1 LVITLDEWAEIRR
14 LHRSE
19 DLGIKAISRKLGVS
33 KNTVRRALR
42 SDEVPRYSR
51 APKGSAVD
59 AAEPAIREQ
68 LQLLPMMPATVIAER
83 IGWERSITV
92 LRGRVAE
99 LRPAY
104 LPRDPSGRTSYEPG
118 HRAQNDFWFPPADV
132 QVGPGA
138 VASGKDVPPVLV
150 MASGYSRWMLGLM
163 IPSRHAEDLVLGT
176 WRLLQELGG
185 VPKQMVWDNE
195 GSVGKYRGRGQPP
208 RLSAQFAEFRGLLG
222 CEVVVLPPREPEHKG
237 IVERNNDYLETSFL
251 PGRAFSSPADFNAQ
265 LGEWTGLANSR
276 PKRVLGCAPAD
287 RIAADRAAMAPLPPI
302 DESTLGWHNRIRLP
316 RDHYVR
322 LDSCDYSVDPAAIGR
337 MVDVRAGLDQVTVRC
352 EGRLVAC
359 HERSWVAHQTVTDPA
374 HKAAADLMRA
384 VRLREK
390 LAGPAAAVEVEQR
403 DLSRYDALLVGG
415 EVD

>member
-1 LVITLDEWAEIRR
+1 MITLDEWAEIRR

-19 DLGIKAISRKLGVS
+19 GLGIKAIARTLKIS

-42 SDEVPRYSR
+42 AEEVPRYRR
-51 APKGSAVD
+51 APRGSIVD
-59 AAEPAIREQ
+59 EAEPAIREQ
-68 LQLLPMMPATVIAER
+68 LRLCPTMPATVVAER

-92 LRGRVAE
+92 LRERVGQ
-99 LRPAY
+99 LRPLY
-104 LPRDPSGRTSYEPG
+104 LPQDPAGRTAYEPG
-118 HRAQNDFWFPPADV
+118 HRAQNDFWFPPAEV
-132 QVGPGA
+132 PLGHGT
-138 VASGKDVPPVLV
+138 VAAGESVPPVLV

-176 WRLLQELGG
+176 WQLLQQLGG

-195 GSVGKYRGRGQPP
+195 GGVGKFRGKGRPP

-222 CEVVVLPPREPEHKG
+222 CEIVVLPPREPEHKG

-251 PGRAFSSPADFNAQ
+251 PGRPFASPADFNAQ

-276 PKRVLGCAPAD
+276 FKRVLGCAPAD

-302 DESTLGWHNRIRLP
+302 AESSLGWHNRIRLP

-322 LDSCDYSVDPAAIGR
+322 IDTCDYSVDPAVIGR
-337 MVDVRAGLDQVTVRC
+337 MVDVRAGLEQVTVTC

-359 HERSWVAHQTVTDPA
+359 HDRSWVAHQTVTDPA
-374 HKAAADLMRA
+374 HKAAADVMRA
-384 VRLREK
+384 ARLREK
-390 LAGPAAAVEVEQR
+390 LAAPSAPVEVEQR
-403 DLSRYDALLVGG
+403 DLSRYDDLLGGG
-415 EVD
+415 EVA